1 MRKAGDAS
9 MTLGMLLLT
18 GAAIMVYCGLLQ
30 RVLDRMHMRDRT
42 ALLLIGAML
51 AGTFLPPLRLGPV
64 AVNIGGGV
72 IPLAVC
78 ANLFFRADESH
89 ERWRTLLG
97 SLITGAAVYALTLV
111 LPSEPE
117 QLPVDPTILTG
128 LAGGVIAWLLG
139 RSRRGAFI
147 CGVTGVMLADTATAA
162 VNWSRGISQV
172 LLLGGAGLADAAVLS
187 GMLSVLLCEAVG
199 EIAERMARMHGKGG
213 GTR

>member
-1 MRKAGDAS
+1 MRKAGDAL

-42 ALLLIGAML
+42 ALALIGAML
-51 AGTFLPPLRLGPV
+51 VGTFLPPLRVGFV

-78 ANLFFRADESH
+78 AYLYFRADEDF

-97 SLITGAAVYALTLV
+97 SLITGAAVYALALL

-117 QLPVDPTILTG
+117 QLPVDPTILMG
-128 LAGGVIAWLLG
+128 LAGGVVAWLLG
-139 RSRRGAFI
+139 RSRRGAFT

-162 VNWSRGISQV
+162 VNWSRGIGQE

-187 GMLSVLLCEAVG
+187 GMLSVLLCEAMG
-199 EIAERMARMHGKGG
+199 EIAERMARMHSKGG
-213 GTR
+213 QNR